1 LRQSKVPNG
10 SERDL
15 SNIMFVIIAMG
26 DSLTAGYQSAGHDD
40 EVEFTPYTSFL
51 GERLSE
57 IDRIRKKKM
66 LVQIHNRGISGEL
79 TDQMLARFDA
89 DVLMPQP
96 NLAIVLG
103 GSNDIGWGIS
113 PSEVFSNLVK
123 MYDLAEKNRIE
134 TIACSIPS
142 ILGFDSLVP
151 PRMELNDMIRKYC
164 IKKGKAFADLF
175 KATAHP
181 TTKRLLEEYSN
192 DGLHLSTDGYR
203 KMADTIFD
211 EALGD
216 ILDEFVFEG
225 A

>member
-1 LRQSKVPNG
+1 MRQSKVPNG

-26 DSLTAGYQSAGHDD
+26 DSLTAGYQSTGHDD

-51 GERLSE
+51 EERLSE
-57 IDRIRKKKM
+57 IDRIRRKKM
-66 LVQIHNRGISGEL
+66 LVQIRNRGISGEL
-79 TDQMLARFDA
+79 TDQMLARFNA
-89 DVLMPQP
+89 DVLMLHP

-103 GSNDIGWGIS
+103 GSNDVGWGIS

-151 PRMELNDMIRKYC
+151 PRRELNGMIRKYC

-181 TTKRLLEEYSN
+181 TTKRLLEGYSS

-211 EALGD
+211 EALRD
-216 ILDEFVFEG
+216 ILDEFVSEST
-225 A
+225 

>member
-1 LRQSKVPNG
+1 VPNE
-10 SERDL
+10 SKKDN
-15 SNIMFVIIAMG
+15 SNIMFAIIAIG
-26 DSLTAGYQSAGHDD
+26 DSLTAGYQSAGYDCT
-40 EVEFTPYTSFL
+40 VEFTPYTSFL
-51 GERLSE
+51 EERLSE
-57 IDRIRKKKM
+57 NEGIRKKKV

-79 TDQMLARFDA
+79 THQMLARFNA

-103 GSNDIGWGIS
+103 GSNDLGWGIS

-123 MYDLAEKNRIE
+123 MYDLAEKNRIA

-151 PRMELNDMIRKYC
+151 PRRELNGMIRKYC

-181 TTKRLLEEYSN
+181 TTKRLLEGYSS

-211 EALGD
+211 EALRD
-216 ILDEFVFEG
+216 ILDGFVSEST
-225 A
+225 